1 MSVGYQRKDKQGME
15 DYRVYNEKR
24 LSEILSIT
32 QAQLLEVR
40 AERRQITKKL
50 QNLHRKRSQIKSM
63 LVARRDHMPNQATQL
78 ALMSA
83 DDPDETYMRTS
94 SFAEFAERAEKED

>member
-1 MSVGYQRKDKQGME
+1 
-15 DYRVYNEKR
+15 
-24 LSEILSIT
+24 
-32 QAQLLEVR
+32 
-40 AERRQITKKL
+40 
-50 QNLHRKRSQIKSM
+50 M

-78 ALMSA
+78 ALMSV